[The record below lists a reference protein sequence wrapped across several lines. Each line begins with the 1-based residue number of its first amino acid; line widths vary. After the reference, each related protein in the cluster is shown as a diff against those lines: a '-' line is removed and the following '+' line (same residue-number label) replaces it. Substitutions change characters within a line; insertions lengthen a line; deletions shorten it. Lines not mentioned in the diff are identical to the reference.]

1 MSHLTSPLD
10 LEILGRAATRSSRL
24 KKNFSGQSG
33 FVGAAVAPPPEAPG
47 TQCAR
52 TRVTRVAMSDLNVTA
67 PPFAPPDS
75 NRVDVPARDNHVAP
89 HPPTPSTRDI
99 EGVRGDD
106 DFDVSVVD
114 PALATPVDAATR
126 AAKENYEL
134 VRALCQLLT
143 STRAQVA
150 RLERRL
156 AQVEAGGAKRK
167 APPVPSSSSV
177 QGRSEKPP
185 VVVVIAP
192 PPPPPPPPTPTTP
205 ASTGGESPTRS
216 PVRRTASKFSWAED
230 DEVSLFQFSY
240 GQLD

>member
-33 FVGAAVAPPPEAPG
+33 FVWAAVAPPPEASG
-47 TQCAR
+47 TPRVR
-52 TRVTRVAMSDLNVTA
+52 TRVTRVAMSDLNVIA

-75 NRVDVPARDNHVAP
+75 NRVDVPARDGHVAP

-114 PALATPVDAATR
+114 PALATTVDAATR

-192 PPPPPPPPTPTTP
+192 PPTPTTP

>member
-1 MSHLTSPLD
+1 
-10 LEILGRAATRSSRL
+10 
-24 KKNFSGQSG
+24 
-33 FVGAAVAPPPEAPG
+33 
-47 TQCAR
+47 
-52 TRVTRVAMSDLNVTA
+52 MSDLNVTA
-67 PPFAPPDS
+67 PPFAHPDS

-89 HPPTPSTRDI
+89 HPPTPTRDSTI

-106 DFDVSVVD
+106 DFDVTVVD
-114 PALATPVDAATR
+114 PALATTVDAATR

-134 VRALCQLLT
+134 VRVLCQLLT

-167 APPVPSSSSV
+167 APPGESSSST

-192 PPPPPPPPTPTTP
+192 PPPPPPPPTPTSTP

-240 GQLD
+240 SQFD

>member
-47 TQCAR
+47 TRHAR

-75 NRVDVPARDNHVAP
+75 NRVDVPARDGHVAP
-89 HPPTPSTRDI
+89 HPPTPTRDI

-106 DFDVSVVD
+106 DSVYDD
-114 PALATPVDAATR
+114 PALATTVDAATR

>member
-1 MSHLTSPLD
+1 
-10 LEILGRAATRSSRL
+10 
-24 KKNFSGQSG
+24 
-33 FVGAAVAPPPEAPG
+33 
-47 TQCAR
+47 
-52 TRVTRVAMSDLNVTA
+52 MSDLNATA

-75 NRVDVPARDNHVAP
+75 NRVDVPARDGHVAP
-89 HPPTPSTRDI
+89 HPPTPSRDI

-106 DFDVSVVD
+106 DFDVTVVD
-114 PALATPVDAATR
+114 PALATTVDAATR

-150 RLERRL
+150 RLEHRL

-185 VVVVIAP
+185 VVVVIA
-192 PPPPPPPPTPTTP
+192 PPPTPTTP

>member
-1 MSHLTSPLD
+1 
-10 LEILGRAATRSSRL
+10 
-24 KKNFSGQSG
+24 
-33 FVGAAVAPPPEAPG
+33 
-47 TQCAR
+47 
-52 TRVTRVAMSDLNVTA
+52 MSDLNVTA

-89 HPPTPSTRDI
+89 HPPTPPTRDI

-106 DFDVSVVD
+106 DSVYDD
-114 PALATPVDAATR
+114 PALTTTVDAATR

-167 APPVPSSSSV
+167 APPGESSSSTV
-177 QGRSEKPP
+177 GRSEKPP
-185 VVVVIAP
+185 VDAGVVGVGGGGGGGG
-192 PPPPPPPPTPTTP
+192 TMTTT
-205 ASTGGESPTRS
+205 TGGESPTRS

-230 DEVSLFQFSY
+230 DEVSLFQFSH

>member
-1 MSHLTSPLD
+1 
-10 LEILGRAATRSSRL
+10 
-24 KKNFSGQSG
+24 
-33 FVGAAVAPPPEAPG
+33 
-47 TQCAR
+47 
-52 TRVTRVAMSDLNVTA
+52 MSDLNVTA

-75 NRVDVPARDNHVAP
+75 NRVDVHARDNHVAP

-114 PALATPVDAATR
+114 PALATTVDAATR

-150 RLERRL
+150 RLEHRL

-185 VVVVIAP
+185 VVVVIA
-192 PPPPPPPPTPTTP
+192 PPPTPTTP

>member
-1 MSHLTSPLD
+1 MADCSVDDSPNHAQ
-10 LEILGRAATRSSRL
+10 RTRGKYRSGYE
-24 KKNFSGQSG
+24 NFSGQSG
-33 FVGAAVAPPPEAPG
+33 FVGAAVAPPPEASG
-47 TQCAR
+47 TQRAR

-114 PALATPVDAATR
+114 PALATTVDAATR

-150 RLERRL
+150 RLEHRL

-185 VVVVIAP
+185 VVVVIA
-192 PPPPPPPPTPTTP
+192 PPPTPTTP

>member
-1 MSHLTSPLD
+1 M
-10 LEILGRAATRSSRL
+10 EILGRAATRSSRL

-47 TQCAR
+47 TRHAR

-75 NRVDVPARDNHVAP
+75 NRVDVPARDGHVAP
-89 HPPTPSTRDI
+89 HPPTPTRDI

-106 DFDVSVVD
+106 DFDVTVVD
-114 PALATPVDAATR
+114 PALATTIDAATR

-150 RLERRL
+150 RLERQL
-156 AQVEAGGAKRK
+156 AQVEAAGAKRK
-167 APPVPSSSSV
+167 APPGESSSSTV
-177 QGRSEKPP
+177 GRSEKPP
-185 VVVVIAP
+185 VVVVIAT

-230 DEVSLFQFSY
+230 DEVSLFQFSH

>member
-1 MSHLTSPLD
+1 
-10 LEILGRAATRSSRL
+10 
-24 KKNFSGQSG
+24 
-33 FVGAAVAPPPEAPG
+33 
-47 TQCAR
+47 
-52 TRVTRVAMSDLNVTA
+52 MSDLNVTA

-89 HPPTPSTRDI
+89 HPPTRDARYRRS
-99 EGVRGDD
+99 EGRRRLSYHD
-106 DFDVSVVD
+106 D
-114 PALATPVDAATR
+114 PALATTVDAATR

-134 VRALCQLLT
+134 VRVLCQLLT

-167 APPVPSSSSV
+167 APPGESSSSA

>member
-1 MSHLTSPLD
+1 
-10 LEILGRAATRSSRL
+10 
-24 KKNFSGQSG
+24 
-33 FVGAAVAPPPEAPG
+33 
-47 TQCAR
+47 
-52 TRVTRVAMSDLNVTA
+52 MSDLNVTA

-89 HPPTPSTRDI
+89 HPPASTTRDI

-106 DFDVSVVD
+106 DFDVTVLD
-114 PALATPVDAATR
+114 PALATTVDAATR

-192 PPPPPPPPTPTTP
+192 PPTPTTP

>member
-1 MSHLTSPLD
+1 
-10 LEILGRAATRSSRL
+10 
-24 KKNFSGQSG
+24 
-33 FVGAAVAPPPEAPG
+33 
-47 TQCAR
+47 
-52 TRVTRVAMSDLNVTA
+52 MSDLNVTA

-106 DFDVSVVD
+106 DFDVTVVD
-114 PALATPVDAATR
+114 PALATTVDAATR

-230 DEVSLFQFSY
+230 DEVSSFSFSY
-240 GQLD
+240 GQSD

>member
-75 NRVDVPARDNHVAP
+75 NRVDVHARDNHVAP
-89 HPPTPSTRDI
+89 HPPTPTTRDI

-114 PALATPVDAATR
+114 PALATTVDAATR

-156 AQVEAGGAKRK
+156 AEVEAGAKRK
-167 APPVPSSSSV
+167 APPGESSSSTG
-177 QGRSEKPP
+177 GRSEKPP
-185 VVVVIAP
+185 VVVVVVIAP
-192 PPPPPPPPTPTTP
+192 PPPPPPLTPTTP

-216 PVRRTASKFSWAED
+216 PVRRIASKFSWAEE
-230 DEVSLFQFSY
+230 DEVSLF
-240 GQLD
+240 

>member
-47 TQCAR
+47 TRHAR

-89 HPPTPSTRDI
+89 HPPTPTRDI

-106 DFDVSVVD
+106 DSVYDD
-114 PALATPVDAATR
+114 PALATTVDAATR

-134 VRALCQLLT
+134 VRVLCQLLT

-167 APPVPSSSSV
+167 APPVPSSSSA

>member
-75 NRVDVPARDNHVAP
+75 NRVDVPARDGHVAP
-89 HPPTPSTRDI
+89 QPPTPSRDI

-106 DFDVSVVD
+106 DFDVTVVD
-114 PALATPVDAATR
+114 PALATTVDAATR

-156 AQVEAGGAKRK
+156 AEVEAGAKRK
-167 APPVPSSSSV
+167 APPGESSSSTG
-177 QGRSEKPP
+177 GRSEKPP
-185 VVVVIAP
+185 VVVVVVIAP

-205 ASTGGESPTRS
+205 ASTGAESPTRS
-216 PVRRTASKFSWAED
+216 PVRRTASKFSWAEE
-230 DEVSLFQFSY
+230 DEVSLF
-240 GQLD
+240 

>member
-114 PALATPVDAATR
+114 PALATTVDAATR

-156 AQVEAGGAKRK
+156 AEVEAGAKRK
-167 APPVPSSSSV
+167 APPGESSSSTG
-177 QGRSEKPP
+177 GRSEKPP
-185 VVVVIAP
+185 VVVVVVIAP
-192 PPPPPPPPTPTTP
+192 PPPPPPLTPTTP

-216 PVRRTASKFSWAED
+216 PVRRIASKFSWAEE
-230 DEVSLFQFSY
+230 DEVSLF
-240 GQLD
+240 

>member
-1 MSHLTSPLD
+1 M
-10 LEILGRAATRSSRL
+10 
-24 KKNFSGQSG
+24 
-33 FVGAAVAPPPEAPG
+33 
-47 TQCAR
+47 
-52 TRVTRVAMSDLNVTA
+52 
-67 PPFAPPDS
+67 
-75 NRVDVPARDNHVAP
+75 
-89 HPPTPSTRDI
+89 
-99 EGVRGDD
+99 RGDD
-106 DFDVSVVD
+106 DFDITVVD
-114 PALATPVDAATR
+114 PALATTVDAATR

-192 PPPPPPPPTPTTP
+192 PPTPTTP

-240 GQLD
+240 GQFD

>member
-33 FVGAAVAPPPEAPG
+33 FVGAAVAPPPEASG
-47 TQCAR
+47 TPRVR

-89 HPPTPSTRDI
+89 HPPTPTRDI

-106 DFDVSVVD
+106 DSVYDD
-114 PALATPVDAATR
+114 PALATTVDAATR

-134 VRALCQLLT
+134 VRVLCQLLT

-150 RLERRL
+150 RLKEKALAAARLLRL
-156 AQVEAGGAKRK
+156 APRACVDTCGIRGVRGQDWLRQKI
-167 APPVPSSSSV
+167 VPLQRPGSHASS
-177 QGRSEKPP
+177 QEC
-185 VVVVIAP
+185 
-192 PPPPPPPPTPTTP
+192 
-205 ASTGGESPTRS
+205 TRS
-216 PVRRTASKFSWAED
+216 QRGVLAGMCTACQPSPRLRSPD
-230 DEVSLFQFSY
+230 LRS
-240 GQLD
+240 

>member
-1 MSHLTSPLD
+1 
-10 LEILGRAATRSSRL
+10 
-24 KKNFSGQSG
+24 
-33 FVGAAVAPPPEAPG
+33 
-47 TQCAR
+47 
-52 TRVTRVAMSDLNVTA
+52 MSDLNVTA

-75 NRVDVPARDNHVAP
+75 NRVDVPARDDHVAP

-106 DFDVSVVD
+106 DFDVTVLD
-114 PALATPVDAATR
+114 PALATTVDAATR

-167 APPVPSSSSV
+167 APPGESSSSA

-230 DEVSLFQFSY
+230 DEVNLFQFFSY

>member
-1 MSHLTSPLD
+1 
-10 LEILGRAATRSSRL
+10 
-24 KKNFSGQSG
+24 
-33 FVGAAVAPPPEAPG
+33 
-47 TQCAR
+47 
-52 TRVTRVAMSDLNVTA
+52 MSDLNATA

-75 NRVDVPARDNHVAP
+75 NRVDVPARDGHVAP
-89 HPPTPSTRDI
+89 HPPTPSRDI

-106 DFDVSVVD
+106 DFDVTVVD
-114 PALATPVDAATR
+114 PALATTVDAATR

-167 APPVPSSSSV
+167 APPGESSSSTV
-177 QGRSEKPP
+177 GRSEKPP
-185 VVVVIAP
+185 VDAGVVGVGGGGGGGGG
-192 PPPPPPPPTPTTP
+192 TMTTT
-205 ASTGGESPTRS
+205 TGGESPTRS

-240 GQLD
+240 GQFD

>member
-75 NRVDVPARDNHVAP
+75 NRVDVPARDGHVAP
-89 HPPTPSTRDI
+89 HPPTPTRDI

-106 DFDVSVVD
+106 DFDVTVVD
-114 PALATPVDAATR
+114 PALATTIDAATR

-156 AQVEAGGAKRK
+156 AEVEAGAKRK
-167 APPVPSSSSV
+167 APPGESSSSTG
-177 QGRSEKPP
+177 GRSEKPP
-185 VVVVIAP
+185 VVVVVVIAP
-192 PPPPPPPPTPTTP
+192 PPPPPPLTPTTP

-216 PVRRTASKFSWAED
+216 PVRRIASKFSWAEE
-230 DEVSLFQFSY
+230 DEVSLF
-240 GQLD
+240 

>member
-52 TRVTRVAMSDLNVTA
+52 TRVTRVALSDLNVTA

-75 NRVDVPARDNHVAP
+75 NRVDVHARDNHVAP

-114 PALATPVDAATR
+114 PALATTVDAATR
-126 AAKENYEL
+126 AANENYEL
-134 VRALCQLLT
+134 VRVLCQLLT
-143 STRAQVA
+143 STR
-150 RLERRL
+150 

-185 VVVVIAP
+185 VVVVIA
-192 PPPPPPPPTPTTP
+192 PPPTPTTP

>member
-1 MSHLTSPLD
+1 M
-10 LEILGRAATRSSRL
+10 
-24 KKNFSGQSG
+24 
-33 FVGAAVAPPPEAPG
+33 APPPEASG
-47 TQCAR
+47 TQRAR

-75 NRVDVPARDNHVAP
+75 NRVDVPARDGHVAP
-89 HPPTPSTRDI
+89 HPPTSSTRDI

-114 PALATPVDAATR
+114 PALATTVDAATR
-126 AAKENYEL
+126 TASENYEL
-134 VRALCQLLT
+134 VRVLCQLLT

-167 APPVPSSSSV
+167 APPGESSSSTV
-177 QGRSEKPP
+177 GRSEKPP
-185 VVVVIAP
+185 VVVVIA

-230 DEVSLFQFSY
+230 NEVSLFQFSY
-240 GQLD
+240 GQFD

>member
-1 MSHLTSPLD
+1 
-10 LEILGRAATRSSRL
+10 
-24 KKNFSGQSG
+24 
-33 FVGAAVAPPPEAPG
+33 
-47 TQCAR
+47 
-52 TRVTRVAMSDLNVTA
+52 MSDLNVTA

-75 NRVDVPARDNHVAP
+75 NRVDVPARDGHVAP
-89 HPPTPSTRDI
+89 HPPTSSTRDI

-114 PALATPVDAATR
+114 PALATTVDAATR
-126 AAKENYEL
+126 AANENYEL
-134 VRALCQLLT
+134 VRVLCQLLT

-150 RLERRL
+150 RLERRR

-167 APPVPSSSSV
+167 APPGESSSSA

-192 PPPPPPPPTPTTP
+192 PPPPPPPPTPTSTP

-240 GQLD
+240 GHLD

>member
-1 MSHLTSPLD
+1 MSPP
-10 LEILGRAATRSSRL
+10 ATTTSRL
-24 KKNFSGQSG
+24 T
-33 FVGAAVAPPPEAPG
+33 PPRA
-47 TQCAR
+47 
-52 TRVTRVAMSDLNVTA
+52 
-67 PPFAPPDS
+67 
-75 NRVDVPARDNHVAP
+75 
-89 HPPTPSTRDI
+89 TRDI

-106 DFDVSVVD
+106 DFDVYVVD
-114 PALATPVDAATR
+114 PALATTVDAATR

-134 VRALCQLLT
+134 VRVLCQLLT

-167 APPVPSSSSV
+167 APPGESSSST

>member
-114 PALATPVDAATR
+114 PALATTVDAATR

-167 APPVPSSSSV
+167 APPGESSSSTG
-177 QGRSEKPP
+177 GRSEKPP
-185 VVVVIAP
+185 VVVVVVIAP
-192 PPPPPPPPTPTTP
+192 PPPPPPPPPPLTPTTP

-216 PVRRTASKFSWAED
+216 PVRRIASKFSWAEE
-230 DEVSLFQFSY
+230 DEVSLF
-240 GQLD
+240 

>member
-1 MSHLTSPLD
+1 MSHPTSPLD

-33 FVGAAVAPPPEAPG
+33 FVGAAVAPPPEASG
-47 TQCAR
+47 TRHAR

-114 PALATPVDAATR
+114 PALATTVDAATR

-156 AQVEAGGAKRK
+156 AQVEAGAKRK
-167 APPVPSSSSV
+167 APPVPSSSSAV
-177 QGRSEKPP
+177 GRSEKPP
-185 VVVVIAP
+185 VVVVIA

>member
-1 MSHLTSPLD
+1 MQNYDPL
-10 LEILGRAATRSSRL
+10 I
-24 KKNFSGQSG
+24 
-33 FVGAAVAPPPEAPG
+33 P
-47 TQCAR
+47 
-52 TRVTRVAMSDLNVTA
+52 
-67 PPFAPPDS
+67 
-75 NRVDVPARDNHVAP
+75 
-89 HPPTPSTRDI
+89 
-99 EGVRGDD
+99 
-106 DFDVSVVD
+106 
-114 PALATPVDAATR
+114 
-126 AAKENYEL
+126 
-134 VRALCQLLT
+134 
-143 STRAQVA
+143 AQVA

-230 DEVSLFQFSY
+230 DEVSLFQFSH

>member
-1 MSHLTSPLD
+1 M
-10 LEILGRAATRSSRL
+10 
-24 KKNFSGQSG
+24 
-33 FVGAAVAPPPEAPG
+33 APPPEAPG
-47 TQCAR
+47 TRHAR

-75 NRVDVPARDNHVAP
+75 NRVDVPARDGHVAP
-89 HPPTPSTRDI
+89 HPPASSTRDI

-106 DFDVSVVD
+106 DSVYDD
-114 PALATPVDAATR
+114 PALATTVDAATR

-167 APPVPSSSSV
+167 APPVPSSSSAV
-177 QGRSEKPP
+177 GRSEKPP